1 MESLRVMHINFSC
14 IKKQLCFFIC
24 KKIIK
29 LKKIGGGKILLLKNN
44 KNGNCTAASFPLMP
58 HDMPSLRCTLSGW
71 YELPRWREQ
80 KPWTVRELRRKP
92 GRRTIQIHRIH
103 SQAASVSGGVAQ
115 FQQHSNSL
123 SPVCT
128 NLGGKCRKQNK
139 TLLDKS
145 TIRVFQAVWQSFEC
159 LRIITLWSLRRQKE
173 DKMLSLMTRPTCKE
187 MENACGNGGV
197 QTSADT
203 STKSNQSPKAH
214 QT

>member
-1 MESLRVMHINFSC
+1 
-14 IKKQLCFFIC
+14 
-24 KKIIK
+24 
-29 LKKIGGGKILLLKNN
+29 
-44 KNGNCTAASFPLMP
+44 MP
-58 HDMPSLRCTLSGW
+58 HGMPSLRCTLSGW

-80 KPWTVRELRRKP
+80 KPWTVRELRRRP
-92 GRRTIQIHRIH
+92 GRRTIQIHRTH
-103 SQAASVSGGVAQ
+103 SQAASVSDGVAQ

-128 NLGGKCRKQNK
+128 DLGGKWRKQNK
-139 TLLDKS
+139 TLLDK
-145 TIRVFQAVWQSFEC
+145 TPWEFFRQCDRAVIYEC

-187 MENACGNGGV
+187 MENACGDGGV
-197 QTSADT
+197 QASADT